1 MTDQSNAVD
10 RFVNEIEST
19 LVFDNDQRFTGHGD
33 PRTLIAEGIHERGK
47 RSIRTQFILVRG
59 KTLKVRRYYR
69 YERQLRAQDVLC
81 SEWTVCDGTVAHSDQ
96 ELHEF
101 IKDIFYTDPEA
112 AMQEVF
118 ESMVDLD
125 GVDT

>member
-10 RFVNEIEST
+10 RFVNSIDST
-19 LVFDNDQRFTGHGD
+19 LVFDTDQRFTGHGD
-33 PRTLIAEGIHERGK
+33 PRTLIAEGIHQRGK

-69 YERQLRAQDVLC
+69 YEQQLRAQDSG
-81 SEWTVCDGTVAHSDQ
+81 SEWTVCDGTVAYSDQ

-101 IKDIFYTDPEA
+101 IKDNFYADPEA
-112 AMQEVF
+112 SMQEEF

-125 GVDT
+125 GVDA